1 MSSTWWTLKELFPLA
16 NAVRRD
22 KYPMQTLMVGIVTS
36 YPFTRRRL
44 HSQEEA
50 SHAK

>member
-1 MSSTWWTLKELFPLA
+1 MKELYPLA
-16 NAVRRD
+16 NAARSD
-22 KYPMQTLMVGIVTS
+22 EYPMQTLMVGIVTS